1 MTDALPVQK
10 IIFNNTKPV
19 NKHMSTFNNP
29 RDRVR
34 GSSVIVRDDKVEQA
48 LRKFKKKIMESGLLQ
63 ELRERETYT
72 KPTTKRKANR
82 AAAKRRWRKKL
93 EADSLP
99 KKMY

>member
-34 GSSVIVRDDKVEQA
+34 GSSVIVRDDKVE
-48 LRKFKKKIMESGLLQ
+48 LQ
-63 ELRERETYT
+63 KLRECETST
-72 KPTTKRKANR
+72 KPTTKRKATR